1 MKKAALIM
9 IVVFGM
15 VALTSCTDTAN
26 DLQERIEIENEQLID
41 NGEIGDDQEE
51 EQQVEGAE
59 EQGN

>member
-41 NGEIGDDQEE
+41 KGDLDKEE
-51 EQQVEGAE
+51 EDQQEGDS
-59 EQGN
+59 